1 MGGKLAQKLFSEIRN
16 RTGAQLMV
24 ANITNALQQ
33 ITGISIAAIKVAPK
47 HLRDATWLY
56 TRQPTDTANMV
67 SEKSEYMRT
76 RMSNSQFEIAKTID
90 ELLLNPSKY
99 DKLRDF
105 AGKHGYFMQQGMQN
119 LVDTIVWVGAYNQ
132 EMIVSKDEK
141 SAVRAAD
148 SAVRQTQG
156 SFSPEDVSR
165 FETGNAFVRA
175 FTMFYSYFNMQANL
189 LGTEFTKIV
198 REFGVKKGMGQLLY
212 IYTFGFMIPAVMAEI
227 IVQAAGGFDDGDD
240 DEWDQYDAMSL
251 FFGSQARTALAMVPV
266 AGPAALSAFNM
277 WNKKPYDDRIST
289 SPSISALEQTI
300 RAPKSLYDAIAEDK
314 SWKKAVR
321 DTLTA
326 LGMITG
332 LPLGQLGKPLGYAA
346 DVAQGKVEPQSAGDI
361 ARGVVSGKD
370 VNRKY

>member
-1 MGGKLAQKLFSEIRN
+1 M
-16 RTGAQLMV
+16 
-24 ANITNALQQ
+24 
-33 ITGISIAAIKVAPK
+33 
-47 HLRDATWLY
+47 
-56 TRQPTDTANMV
+56 
-67 SEKSEYMRT
+67 
-76 RMSNSQFEIAKTID
+76 
-90 ELLLNPSKY
+90 LLKPSKY

-105 AGKHGYFMQQGMQN
+105 AGKHGYFMQKGMQN

-370 VNRKY
+370 VNRKD